1 MTAWQSMFTDNR
13 YSQDMVAGI
22 VVQVAYLVVFGA
34 IALFHFRT
42 KDIRS

>member
-1 MTAWQSMFTDNR
+1 MFTDNT

-34 IALFHFRT
+34 IAVVWFRR